1 LTMLSTRSSVSETS
15 IVVVIFSSSPLR
27 IRVAVAAL
35 SYAAAVA
42 FSDNNPHALGEADAA
57 A

>member
-1 LTMLSTRSSVSETS
+1 MLSTRSSVSETS
-15 IVVVIFSSSPLR
+15 IVVVIFSLPPLR
-27 IRVAVAAL
+27 ISAADEL
-35 SYAAAVA
+35 RLYRTLRRWA